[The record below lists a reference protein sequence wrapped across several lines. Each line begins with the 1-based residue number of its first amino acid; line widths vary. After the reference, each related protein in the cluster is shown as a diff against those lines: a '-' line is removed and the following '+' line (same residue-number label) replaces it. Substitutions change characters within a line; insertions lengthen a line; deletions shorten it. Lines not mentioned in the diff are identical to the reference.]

1 MANIVLSGKCNLRC
15 PYCFAED
22 FTASQSKDMEFDD
35 VIRAMDFIADSGS
48 VGLIGGEPLLYKNI
62 DTVLSVLNRD
72 YRFRSVMVFTNGVF
86 IKEHIDFLSSS
97 KVSVLVNLNPSK
109 NTGKA
114 SFDRSV
120 EGIKMLLDRG
130 MGRRVT
136 LGINIYEENQDI
148 SEFTDTL
155 RAFSFDRARIS
166 VTIPQDKSEGAIRY
180 FERMKPTLLK
190 VYRELKSIG
199 VAPCYDC
206 NTVPHCIFT
215 EEEREFIRTMP
226 YDSPMERELLL
237 GNNAVCSPIIDIYP
251 DGTATRCF
259 GCYDDLK
266 ADIKD
271 FRSLSDLSN
280 FFFKEIDAKR
290 VHTLSRPECKDCY
303 DFKTFKCYGGCL
315 CYKR

>member
-22 FTASQSKDMEFDD
+22 FTSSQSRDMELDD
-35 VIRAMDFIADSGS
+35 VIKAIDFIAEAGT

-62 DTVLSVLNRD
+62 DTVLDILDRD
-72 YRFRSVMVFTNGVF
+72 VRIRSVMVFTNGVF
-86 IKEHIDFLSSS
+86 IKEHINALSSP
-97 KVSVLVNLNPSK
+97 KVSVLINLNSSK
-109 NTGKA
+109 NTGKL
-114 SFDRSV
+114 SFERSV
-120 EGIKMLLDRG
+120 EGIKMLLQRG
-130 MGRRVT
+130 MGRRIT

-148 SEFTDTL
+148 TEFTDTL

-166 VTIPQDKSEGAIRY
+166 VTIPQDKSEGAIKY

-190 VYRELKSIG
+190 VYRELRSIG

-206 NTVPHCIFT
+206 NTVPHCVFT

-266 ADIKD
+266 VDIKD
-271 FRSLSDLSN
+271 FKSLSDLSN
-280 FFFKEIDAKR
+280 FFFKEIDARR

-303 DFKTFKCYGGCL
+303 DYKTFKCYGGCL
-315 CYKR
+315 CYKK